1 MNKPDIVERLL
12 TVEQAYADIQHQ
24 FTQLQFEL
32 IEIEQRLEENAKQ
45 EKRSHGQRLERKH
58 ANGITTEPKEPG
70 TPRRTLS

>member
-32 IEIEQRLEENAKQ
+32 IEIEQRLE
-45 EKRSHGQRLERKH
+45 RKH
-58 ANGITTEPKEPG
+58 ANGITTESK
-70 TPRRTLS
+70 